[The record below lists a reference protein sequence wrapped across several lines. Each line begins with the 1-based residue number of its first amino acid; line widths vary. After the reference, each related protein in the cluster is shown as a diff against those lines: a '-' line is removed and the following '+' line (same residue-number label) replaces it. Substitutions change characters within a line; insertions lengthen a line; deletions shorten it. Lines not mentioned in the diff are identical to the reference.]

1 MRILLKREVE
11 LTELQKLDEFQ
22 NLDSKI
28 SFKEIS
34 SINFNKENTFSFYQ
48 TENLEKKNFKGVV
61 ISNNRNI
68 ECKYLIFSE
77 NPKYDFAK
85 VVYYLSSNNLIV
97 ENDKSSINKT
107 AIIHNTAVIEE
118 GVTIGENSLIG
129 ENAVI
134 KKGTVVGNN
143 CKIGANSVIGYEGFG
158 VVNKPGHSNLRFPQL
173 GKVLINNN
181 VEIGNSNTID
191 KGALENTII
200 GEYVFTDN
208 QVHIGH
214 ASRIGKNTIITAGN
228 VFGGGVSVGENCYF
242 GINSSL
248 RDNISIGDNVFVG
261 MGSNVISNIVDNTK
275 VAGNPAKNL

>member
-1 MRILLKREVE
+1 MKILLKREVS
-11 LTELQKLDEFQ
+11 LTELQKLEEFQ
-22 NLDSKI
+22 NLDSAI
-28 SFKEIS
+28 SFNEIS
-34 SINFNKENTFSFYQ
+34 SIKYNDEETLSFYQ
-48 TENLEKKNFKGVV
+48 TKNMEKKIFKGVV
-61 ISNNRNI
+61 ISNNMNL

-77 NPKYDFAK
+77 NPRFDFAK
-85 VVYYLSSNNLIV
+85 IINYLSANNLIIIDN
-97 ENDKSSINKT
+97 ESSINKT
-107 AIIHNTAVIEE
+107 ATIHNTAVIEK
-118 GVTIGENSLIG
+118 GVTIGNNSSIG
-129 ENAVI
+129 ENTVI
-134 KKGTVVGNN
+134 KKGTVIGDN
-143 CKIGANSVIGYEGFG
+143 CKIGANSVIGNEGFG
-158 VVNKPGHSNLRFPQL
+158 VVNKPGHNNLRFPQL

-181 VEIGNSNTID
+181 VEIGNLNTID

-228 VFGGGVSVGENCYF
+228 VFGGGVRVGENCYF

-261 MGSNVISNIVDNTK
+261 MGSNVISNIEDNTT

>member
-1 MRILLKREVE
+1 MKILLKREVS
-11 LTELQKLDEFQ
+11 LTELQKLEEFQ
-22 NLDSKI
+22 NLDSAI
-28 SFKEIS
+28 SFNEIS
-34 SINFNKENTFSFYQ
+34 SIKYNDEETLSFYQ
-48 TENLEKKNFKGVV
+48 TKNMEKKIFKGVV
-61 ISNNRNI
+61 ISNNMNL

-77 NPKYDFAK
+77 NPRFDFAK
-85 VVYYLSSNNLIV
+85 IINYLSANNLITIDN
-97 ENDKSSINKT
+97 ESSINKT
-107 AIIHNTAVIEE
+107 ATIHNTAVIEK
-118 GVTIGENSLIG
+118 GVTIGNNSSIG
-129 ENAVI
+129 ENTVI
-134 KKGTVVGNN
+134 KKGTVIGDN
-143 CKIGANSVIGYEGFG
+143 CKIGANSVIGNEGFG
-158 VVNKPGHSNLRFPQL
+158 VVNKPGHNNLRFPQL

-181 VEIGNSNTID
+181 VEIGNLNTID

-228 VFGGGVSVGENCYF
+228 VFGGGVRVGENCYF

-261 MGSNVISNIVDNTK
+261 MGSNVISNIEDNTT